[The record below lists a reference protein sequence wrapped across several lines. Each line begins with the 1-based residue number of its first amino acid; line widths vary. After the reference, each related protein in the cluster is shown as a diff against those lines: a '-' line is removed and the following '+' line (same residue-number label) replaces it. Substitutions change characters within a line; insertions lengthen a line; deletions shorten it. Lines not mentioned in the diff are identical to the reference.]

1 MSKVTVK
8 RTKNQRGILIKVPPP
23 VTAVAPPP
31 LTGQTMEADYAN
43 WQRIA
48 HQMAT
53 AATRNPLARRSQQ
66 GVKKRK
72 EVKTDEG

>member
-1 MSKVTVK
+1 
-8 RTKNQRGILIKVPPP
+8 
-23 VTAVAPPP
+23 
-31 LTGQTMEADYAN
+31 MEADYAN